1 MKYFLFCLISATLVI
16 GTLKRMCKKLSIPK
30 NEPYELEG
38 HCLFRGGGNYFLYCS
53 QNIFLFIHIFSVNYD
68 FILSN
73 LKTPKSSFAYPNLTV
88 KPAHFSL
95 CV

>member
-38 HCLFRGGGNYFLYCS
+38 HCLFRGGGNYFFFIVLK
-53 QNIFLFIHIFSVNYD
+53 IFFYLFIF
-68 FILSN
+68 
-73 LKTPKSSFAYPNLTV
+73 PQ
-88 KPAHFSL
+88 
-95 CV
+95 